1 LGRRARTAAVRWL
14 SGEVFGGWP
23 GVNRIEA
30 QTRRDNRAMR
40 VVLRCCGYVKEAHYR
55 RAWPAEDGVVLG
67 GIGYALLR
75 DDWERWTTTTP
86 VDWTAT
92 SRQASPPACRSGG
105 GGRRNG
111 R

>member
-40 VVLRCCGYVKEAHYR
+40 VVLRRCGYVKEAHYR
-55 RAWPAEDGVVLG
+55 RAWPAEDSVVHD

-75 DDWERWTTTTP
+75 DDWERWTTTP